1 MKHALPILIETAQAA
16 RDRQTALLGQ
26 AQLAAGQAQ
35 ATQQRLHQFRTDY
48 LARAPAANL
57 ARSDGQSLAQ
67 YQLFFGRLD
76 AAIALQQQ
84 EIELRL
90 AEVAAKQ
97 ALLVRCNQRLLAFE
111 TLARRRASER
121 DLLEQRR
128 QQSESDEF
136 AARVAAG
143 MALDGVE

>member
-16 RDRQTALLGQ
+16 RDRQAAILGH
-26 AQLAAGQAQ
+26 AQLAAGHAQ
-35 ATQQRLHQFRTDY
+35 ATLQRLHQFRTDY
-48 LARAPAANL
+48 LARSPAANL

-67 YQLFFGRLD
+67 YQLFFSRLD
-76 AAIALQQQ
+76 DAITLQQQ

-90 AEVAAKQ
+90 AQVAAKH

-121 DLLEQRR
+121 ELLELRR

-143 MALDGVE
+143 MALDGLE